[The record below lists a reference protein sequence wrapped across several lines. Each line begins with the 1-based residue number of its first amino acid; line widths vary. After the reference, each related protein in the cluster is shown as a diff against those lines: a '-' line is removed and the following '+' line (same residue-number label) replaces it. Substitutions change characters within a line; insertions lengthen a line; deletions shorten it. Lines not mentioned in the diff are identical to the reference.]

1 MKKLILL
8 SISTLAFAKFDATN
22 GYDITTRYIKH
33 PSAYISQMCYTKT
46 KDKQGKVHNPC
57 FACHTKPKEPN
68 PAYEDE
74 QLQSIYDFPAPVL
87 KNPFKNHFRDF
98 SYIAD
103 KISNKEIEEYVNE
116 DNYIKD
122 GKIILA
128 QKLEHFPKEWDY
140 DRDGKWDGYIPDCY
154 YNFDSEGFDRDKNG
168 AYTGW
173 RAFGYTPFLGT
184 FWPTN
189 GSFDDVLIRLPKIY
203 QTDINGT
210 FNKEIYKINLSV
222 VEAMIKTKDIKIEP
236 IDERKYGA
244 DLNKNGKLDIA
255 KVIKYSWEPN
265 KRIFM
270 SYVGKAKELF
280 DDGKIEMVAR
290 LYPKGTEFLHSVRYI
305 GVKDGRV
312 YFPKRIKEL
321 RYAKKVSWLTYAN
334 LQNIGLKRLQEKE
347 TDPDQFESFIGDM
360 ERGMVALG
368 WRYQGFI
375 EDKYGNLRPQSNE
388 ETLNCMGCHS
398 GIGATTDTT
407 FAFPRK
413 LDSFRNGWFHWSQKG
428 LEGIKEPK
436 FENGEYEYAT
446 YLKLNNYG
454 DEFRENSEVK
464 AKFFDK
470 DGKLKK
476 SLTDKLHSDISI
488 LLLPSAKRAYNLNRG
503 YMSLVKTQKFIDG
516 KAGHIKP
523 FKSVYKEV
531 KENKK
536 TGNKV
541 YIVK

>member
-8 SISTLAFAKFDATN
+8 SISTLAFANFDATN
-22 GYDITTRYIKH
+22 GYDITTRNIEH

-46 KDKQGKVHNPC
+46 KDEQGKAHNPC

-68 PAYEDE
+68 PNYEDE
-74 QLQSIYDFPAPVL
+74 KFQSVYNFPAPAL
-87 KNPFKNHFRDF
+87 KNPFKNLFKDF
-98 SYIAD
+98 SSIAN
-103 KISNKEIEEYVNE
+103 KISNKEIEEYVAK
-116 DNYIKD
+116 DNYLKD

-128 QKLEHFPKEWDY
+128 KKLKHLPKEWDY
-140 DRDGKWDGYIPDCY
+140 DKDGKWDGYIPDCY
-154 YNFDSEGFDRDKNG
+154 FNFDNEGFDRDNNG
-168 AYTGW
+168 NYTGW

-203 QTDINGT
+203 RQDESGK
-210 FNKEIYKINLSV
+210 FNKEVYKINLSV
-222 VEAMIKTKDIKIEP
+222 VEAMIKAKDIKIEP
-236 IDERKYGA
+236 IDERKYGV

-255 KVIKYSWEPN
+255 KVIKYEWEPN
-265 KRIFM
+265 KGIFM
-270 SYVGKAKELF
+270 SYVGKAKKLF
-280 DDGKIEMVAR
+280 VDGKIKMAAR

-305 GVKDGRV
+305 GIKDGKV
-312 YFPKRIKEL
+312 YFPKRMKEL
-321 RYAKKVSWLTYAN
+321 RYAKKTSWLTYAN
-334 LQNIGLKRLQEKE
+334 LQNIGMKKLQEKD
-347 TDPDQFESFIGDM
+347 TDPDNLEVFVGDM
-360 ERGMVALG
+360 ERGMHTLG
-368 WRYQGFI
+368 WVYQGLI
-375 EDKYGNLRPQSNE
+375 DDKRGSLLPQSNE

-413 LDSFRNGWFHWSQKG
+413 LDSFKNGWFHWSQKG
-428 LEGIKEPK
+428 LKGIKEPK
-436 FENGEYEYAT
+436 FDNGEYEYTT

-470 DGKLKK
+470 DGKLK
-476 SLTDKLHSDISI
+476 DNMIEKLHNDISI
-488 LLLPSAKRAYNLNRG
+488 LLLPSDKRAYNLNRG
-503 YMSLVKTQKFIDG
+503 YMSLVKTQDFIDG

-523 FKSVYKEV
+523 FKNVYKEV
-531 KENKK
+531 KENQE

-541 YIVK
+541 FLP